1 SRQYRRTNPPDA
13 TTPIVQPHK
22 RPDQRSQTL
31 TYDESFTDL
40 QAAAPGHTE
49 SVSMIHKAIKEF

>member
-1 SRQYRRTNPPDA
+1 GDRSPFP
-13 TTPIVQPHK
+13 PIVYLENRADAWVLRK
-22 RPDQRSQTL
+22 RSDTDL
-31 TYDESFTDL
+31 YDESFTDL